1 MNHHSQLGIFGAE
14 RLRLALGSAAFVARQ
29 IKPESCFLTF
39 ARSNLQMA
47 PEFRGRFPLGPT
59 FNDVCRNRTRTT
71 ANLSSQFVLLVL
83 RETLRQARDLQRK
96 PISLLKNEQITIS
109 ADGPSAIRL
118 FVHFLSFLCFLFP
131 RTIGARALPPFPRHP
146 SCRLRPRNS
155 GRTCAKSPGPGA
167 RLCLPCARPQEL

>member
-14 RLRLALGSAAFVARQ
+14 RLRLALGSTAFVARQ
-29 IKPESCFLTF
+29 IKPEPCFLAF

-59 FNDVCRNRTRTT
+59 FNDVCRNRTRRT

-83 RETLRQARDLQRK
+83 RETLRQTRDLQRE

-109 ADGPSAIRL
+109 ANGPSAIR
-118 FVHFLSFLCFLFP
+118 
-131 RTIGARALPPFPRHP
+131 
-146 SCRLRPRNS
+146 
-155 GRTCAKSPGPGA
+155 
-167 RLCLPCARPQEL
+167 